1 MKPRHVI
8 RIQTF
13 LKLFIFK
20 PRSKI
25 KRETLKSLL
34 NFTTML
40 FKKTGNKSLREV
52 NTQKRLLKTSF
63 SQAIFLSIPTL
74 SSNLGEIN
82 LALLIITHYIRL
94 QNFRFYM
101 KSKKKNLNWWRLLK
115 NQLTWFRSRQKDNLI
130 SFKLLRLTHDKMK
143 LAI

>member
-1 MKPRHVI
+1 
-8 RIQTF
+8 
-13 LKLFIFK
+13 
-20 PRSKI
+20 
-25 KRETLKSLL
+25 
-34 NFTTML
+34 ML

-101 KSKKKNLNWWRLLK
+101 KSKKKNLN
-115 NQLTWFRSRQKDNLI
+115 
-130 SFKLLRLTHDKMK
+130 
-143 LAI
+143 